1 MFVLFSGYCE
11 SFVESGRHCL
21 WLNDTNSSCDMCNFT
36 VKEGT
41 LDCSN
46 RTLQFVT
53 LNVSEQIVGLNVSH
67 NLLDTA
73 PLILDCPNLVWIDLS
88 YNTQWKFVTNDT
100 FRNMKSSSLK
110 IINMNNCG
118 ILKVVPVPIECFF
131 PNLMIFL
138 IANNLLA
145 HFNVSYLQKL
155 EKFMLLDIR
164 GNNIIQ
170 KEPFCKLMQRN
181 VSVLVDLS
189 PNRGVSCEQINNFC
203 QTYSLAYRL
212 TFCQESA
219 QGTYPQASSHCVDCT
234 KVMTTSGTVTT
245 STTSTVTT
253 CSSTFAAENFTIVPA
268 MTKGTEELP
277 FSTIIGTEQPNITFV
292 IISASCAGFVAL
304 VFLISYQIRKCWKR
318 KRRQNQYNRWLAVY
332 TPPDQC
338 VCTFQKRVSFSGE
351 IVINQSG
358 ENLTKKKL
366 NSDEL
371 KEGCSRQF
379 DISLLIRTQSLPPVE
394 REDKIEKSGRVLS
407 WI

>member
-11 SFVESGRHCL
+11 SFVESGQQCL
-21 WLNDTNSSCDMCNFT
+21 WINDTNSSWDMCNCML
-36 VKEGT
+36 KEGT
-41 LDCSN
+41 LDCSD

-67 NLLDTA
+67 NLFDTT

-88 YNTQWKFVTNDT
+88 YNSKLIVVKYDT
-100 FRNMKSSSLK
+100 FRNMKCASLK

-118 ILKVVPVPIECFF
+118 ILRVFPVPIEYFF
-131 PNLMIFL
+131 PNLTIVL
-138 IANNLLA
+138 IANNSLA
-145 HFNVSYLQKL
+145 KFDVSYLQKL
-155 EKFMLLDIR
+155 ENFMLLDVR
-164 GNNIIQ
+164 GNPIKP
-170 KEPFCKLMQRN
+170 KEPFCELMEQN
-181 VSVLVDLS
+181 VSVLIDLS
-189 PNRGVSCEQINNFC
+189 PNHGVSCELINNFC
-203 QTYSLAYRL
+203 QTYNL
-212 TFCQESA
+212 TYPLTICQESA
-219 QGTYPQASSHCVDCT
+219 QGVYPQASSHCINCT

-253 CSSTFAAENFTIVPA
+253 CSSTFAAANFTSVPA

-277 FSTIIGTEQPNITFV
+277 SSTIIGKEQLNITFV
-292 IISASCAGFVAL
+292 TISASCAGFVAL

-371 KEGCSRQF
+371 KESCSRQF
-379 DISLLIRTQSLPPVE
+379 DISLLIRTQSLPPVQ
-394 REDKIEKSGRVLS
+394 REDKTEKSGRVLS